1 MIIVHMKNYTEK
13 KKKKR
18 CFSPHKNVIFLGRS
32 VIFPGVLGEEYSG
45 SEINFFRQAPTC
57 DWKIFQ
63 SSDGKCVHQNSVNKF
78 VPSQQNTKT
87 RVFQDDFLHEYIPT
101 PERS

>member
-13 KKKKR
+13 KKW
-18 CFSPHKNVIFLGRS
+18 CFSPHKNVIFL
-32 VIFPGVLGEEYSG
+32 GVLGEEYSG

>member
-1 MIIVHMKNYTEK
+1 MIIVHMKNYMEK
-13 KKKKR
+13 KKKSDVFHLTK
-18 CFSPHKNVIFLGRS
+18 KVIFL
-32 VIFPGVLGEEYSG
+32 GVLGEEYSG
-45 SEINFFRQAPTC
+45 FEIIFFRQAPTC
-57 DWKIFQ
+57 DWKIFE
-63 SSDGKCVHQNSVNKF
+63 SSDGKCVHQKSVNKF

>member
-1 MIIVHMKNYTEK
+1 MNKRLKLDNVKCYDYCQHEKLHGKEK
-13 KKKKR
+13 KKW

-57 DWKIFQ
+57 DWKIVQ

-78 VPSQQNTKT
+78 VPS
-87 RVFQDDFLHEYIPT
+87 
-101 PERS
+101 

>member
-13 KKKKR
+13 KKKSDVFHLKKHD
-18 CFSPHKNVIFLGRS
+18 FSGSIGR
-32 VIFPGVLGEEYSG
+32 GVLRVR
-45 SEINFFRQAPTC
+45 NKFQAPTC

-87 RVFQDDFLHEYIPT
+87 WVFQDDFLHEYIPT